1 MAPPHQAEQDR
12 RPSPLGLRGISRA
25 AFQPRSPATGALLP
39 LGLARR
45 GPLPSFHIGTAG
57 CERQPS
63 FSIGTAGSER
73 VVPRRRVGL
82 SRPARPPATHEAGS
96 SNWTTSVVNGRTDS
110 GGSDRPT
117 FVGFSLSNSGDGIS
131 FSGNESMGFN
141 FFSGAGGTRTGGSSS
156 GIRIGESSCH
166 GTTTGIGGEGN
177 GWNNIGGGSSGW
189 NIGGN
194 TTGIGGDG
202 SGESIGYRGKGYNP
216 NFEHAEAYPP
226 SQEQTHR
233 KELDLNA
240 MANKIPRRHYRT
252 NDKRHIYAMILERN
266 GTGSRLKRGVSK
278 AVAEAAKCPRRV
290 VQRIWKEAKKGGGI
304 TSVKNNRKLKS
315 GRKKV
320 DFDIEALEQIPPG
333 ERTTLEQV
341 AEHLNVSRTTIWRR
355 LKEKQIR
362 RITSELKPSLTEEN
376 KKARVDY
383 WLRHLEPCSLEH
395 IFAYDPTFKA
405 GMNVVHIDE
414 KWFFRTRKT
423 QKMYLSHREKA
434 PERECKHKNHIQ
446 KIMFLSAMA
455 RPRYD
460 AQGNCV
466 FDGKIGV
473 WAYTEWVQAQK
484 RSRNRLRGAW
494 ELKPCASVDKA
505 KSREY
510 LVKYVLP
517 AIKAKW
523 PESDRWNTIYIQQ
536 DNAKTHIT
544 PDDLVFL
551 TEAAMGGWDI
561 RMVYQPPNSPD
572 TNILDLGWF
581 ASIQAMFHRK
591 MPKTLPEI
599 VQKVEQSLAEYP
611 HQKLNRIWLS
621 HQACMREIIKHK
633 GSIHY
638 ALPHMKKKY

>member
-12 RPSPLGLRGISRA
+12 RPPPLGLCGLSRA
-25 AFQPRSPATGALLP
+25 GFQPRSPATGALPP
-39 LGLARR
+39 LGLAGR

-82 SRPARPPATHEAGS
+82 SRPSRPPAAHEAVS
-96 SNWTTSVVNGRTDS
+96 SNWTTSVINGGTDS
-110 GGSDRPT
+110 GGSDRPA

-131 FSGNESMGFN
+131 FGGSESMGFN
-141 FFSGAGGTRTGGSSS
+141 FFSSTGGTRTGGSSS

-177 GWNNIGGGSSGW
+177 GWNNIGGGSTGW

-194 TTGIGGDG
+194 TTGIGGDS

-252 NDKRHIYAMILERN
+252 NDKRHIYAMILECN

-355 LKEKQIR
+355 
-362 RITSELKPSLTEEN
+362 
-376 KKARVDY
+376 
-383 WLRHLEPCSLEH
+383 
-395 IFAYDPTFKA
+395 
-405 GMNVVHIDE
+405 
-414 KWFFRTRKT
+414 
-423 QKMYLSHREKA
+423 
-434 PERECKHKNHIQ
+434 
-446 KIMFLSAMA
+446 
-455 RPRYD
+455 PRYD

-484 RSRNRLRGAW
+484 RSCNRLRGAW

-517 AIKAKW
+517 DIKAKW

-544 PDDLVFL
+544 PDDPVFL
-551 TEAAMGGWDI
+551 TEAARGGWDI

-611 HQKLNRIWLS
+611 HQKLNRI
-621 HQACMREIIKHK
+621 
-633 GSIHY
+633 
-638 ALPHMKKKY
+638 